1 MQLEI
6 HQAKGRLSAMIAA
19 ARGGSDV
26 IIVRDGVPL
35 VRLAPV
41 VRRPFRIGILAG
53 KVPPG
58 GPDFLEPM
66 HDAEQ
71 TDWETGAP

>member
-1 MQLEI
+1 MQVEF
-6 HQAKGRLSAMIAA
+6 HRAKRTLSALIAA
-19 ARGGSDV
+19 ACAGDDV
-26 IIVRDGVPL
+26 TIARDGVPL
-35 VRLAPV
+35 VRLVPV

-66 HDAEQ
+66 PERERA
-71 TDWETGAP
+71 DWETGAP